1 MEAAAGLVETMSKP
15 RALIIRAPGTNC
27 DLEAAYAFELAGADT
42 SLVHMN
48 RMISREISL
57 REFSIFV
64 LPGGFSYGDDL
75 GAGKVMANELEQ
87 RLHDQVVEFVERGGV
102 VLGIC
107 NGFQVLVR
115 AGLLPVPF
123 GGQRISLLP
132 NTSGRFECRW
142 VHLQVDE
149 GNPCIFT
156 RGLSSLDLA
165 VAHGEGRLYVPA
177 DAVATLVP
185 VLRYAVPGGGE
196 PAYPEDPNGSFQ
208 HIAGICD
215 LSGRILGLMPH
226 PERFVRASQHPRWG
240 SGERDGAGDGLVFFA
255 NAVQHAKSV
264 G

>member
-1 MEAAAGLVETMSKP
+1 MNKP

-27 DLEAAYAFELAGADT
+27 DREAAYALELAGAEP

-48 RMISREISL
+48 EMIARVTSL
-57 REFSIFV
+57 RDYSIFII
-64 LPGGFSYGDDL
+64 PGGFSYGDDL

-87 RLHDQVVEFVERGGV
+87 RLRDQVLEFVDRGGV

-107 NGFQVLVR
+107 NGFQILVR

-142 VHLQVDE
+142 VHLRIAE
-149 GNPCIFT
+149 GNPCVFT
-156 RGLSSLDLA
+156 QGLESLDLA
-165 VAHGEGRLYVPA
+165 VAHGEGRLYVPES
-177 DAVATLVP
+177 VVSQVVP
-185 VLRYAVPGGGE
+185 VLRYASRDGSE
-196 PAYPEDPNGSFQ
+196 PRYPDDPNGSFD

-215 LSGRILGLMPH
+215 ASGRILGLMPH
-226 PERFVRASQHPRWG
+226 PERFVRASQHPGWSAHRG
-240 SGERDGAGDGLVFFA
+240 KDGAGDGLTFFI
-255 NAVQHAKSV
+255 NAVKHAKSV